1 MKIVKVE
8 RYKDSPDH
16 THSLLEIDRIKR
28 PQAIRALVEKEAAKN
43 YSPPAITSAVKEY
56 ATNELGLS
64 ASVQEL
70 KRKEVANIQY
80 KIRGLTESHL
90 IGTSDL
96 RSDISQSV
104 SYLMEKGYHVES
116 FNISHKS
123 TKGIVFMH
131 PNQLE
136 KLQRY
141 GWLTLIDST
150 HKTNKYDWRLFTL
163 YVRDTYGCWDIGAHF
178 FVSKEDSDTISKA
191 LKIIRNRGIVGAL
204 TFPSPFTSHIYKS
217 ARILL

>member
-1 MKIVKVE
+1 MVKVE

-28 PQAIRALVEKEAAKN
+28 PQAIRTLVEKEAVKN

-56 ATNELGLS
+56 ATTELGLG
-64 ASVQEL
+64 QEL

-80 KIRGLTESHL
+80 KVHGLTNSHL
-90 IGTSDL
+90 IGSNL
-96 RSDISQSV
+96 RTDILQSV
-104 SYLMEKGYHVES
+104 SYLIEKGYHVEN
-116 FNISHKS
+116 FNVSHRS

-131 PNQLE
+131 PDQLE
-136 KLQRY
+136 KLRCY

-163 YVRDTYGCWDIGAHF
+163 YIRDTYGCWNVSAHF
-178 FVSKEDSDTISKA
+178 FVNEEDGDTISRA
-191 LKIIRNRGIVGAL
+191 LKIIRN
-204 TFPSPFTSHIYKS
+204 SCCH
-217 ARILL
+217 